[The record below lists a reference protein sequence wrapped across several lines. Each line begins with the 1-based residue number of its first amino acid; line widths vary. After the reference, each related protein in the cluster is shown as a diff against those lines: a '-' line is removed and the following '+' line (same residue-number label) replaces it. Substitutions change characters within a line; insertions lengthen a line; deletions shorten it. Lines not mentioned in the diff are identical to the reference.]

1 MITCTKM
8 LHKPCLKVSPSTFD
22 VNRKENIL
30 VNMIMEVYWKQNI
43 ERCGIQEKII
53 IEIQIGWLHPWL
65 ARKSRDDESSGLPK
79 MTMFIQGVHNN
90 HNPKV

>member
-1 MITCTKM
+1 M

-53 IEIQIGWLHPWL
+53 IEIQIG
-65 ARKSRDDESSGLPK
+65 
-79 MTMFIQGVHNN
+79 
-90 HNPKV
+90 